1 MHIGISRIPRS
12 KPPRPSLGYCQ
23 ARSTSVDD
31 LRSSRSLKCLGQH
44 LRSELPFR
52 GVQVCCELRLS
63 QAGLHY
69 DWRHRTQ
76 KLLRPEMHGVIQ
88 STLDK
93 GVGAASVKASGNAS
107 PEARTAATYPRNSSS
122 AKPAIH
128 QTTAQ
133 PEKYS
138 CNNHHSTSCDCRRS
152 TGSGVLAPLCQR
164 LPPQTNSAYN
174 LGCRGHV
181 SRGC

>member
-1 MHIGISRIPRS
+1 MHIGISHIPHS
-12 KPPRPSLGYCQ
+12 KPHGPRWATARHGPPPWMIFAPDLEVFGSTPSLKAPFSGF
-23 ARSTSVDD
+23 D
-31 LRSSRSLKCLGQH
+31 SRRQI
-44 LRSELPFR
+44 F
-52 GVQVCCELRLS
+52 
-63 QAGLHY
+63 
-69 DWRHRTQ
+69 
-76 KLLRPEMHGVIQ
+76 I
-88 STLDK
+88 K
-93 GVGAASVKASGNAS
+93 GVGAARVKASGNAS

-138 CNNHHSTSCDCRRS
+138 CNNHHSTSCDCRRN